1 MNVNERIK
9 DLMESRNLGQNEIAR
24 RSGVPQP
31 TIKRIIDGESRDPRL
46 SNLVKIS
53 QALNVSLA
61 ELLGLEALEE
71 SSVVE
76 LRSSIID
83 TITELKLGGSL
94 DEMSVEDLSEFIVV
108 SYFRRDGESFTTAL
122 MRLRRLIDASEK
134 KSIPG

>member
-61 ELLGLEALEE
+61 ELLGLEVLEE

-94 DEMSVEDLSEFIVV
+94 DEMSAEDLSEFIVV
-108 SYFRRDGESFTTAL
+108 SYFRRDDESFTTAL
-122 MRLRRLIDASEK
+122 MRLRRLIDASGK

>member
-1 MNVNERIK
+1 M
-9 DLMESRNLGQNEIAR
+9 
-24 RSGVPQP
+24 
-31 TIKRIIDGESRDPRL
+31 
-46 SNLVKIS
+46 
-53 QALNVSLA
+53 
-61 ELLGLEALEE
+61 
-71 SSVVE
+71 E